1 MELYAKSIE
10 KRLTQDT
17 KAKLLRQLE
26 ESMEIF
32 TSAEDAEIC
41 KLLQKYK
48 ESLQQESFRTEQKT
62 LRKHLEETVRCA
74 ENFFQIYGDYFEEK
88 HKQLILDACRMH
100 DIGKANYIF
109 QTIVNSDLKK
119 EKQKQI
125 PHGFLSAM
133 VLSKKEYL
141 KQHPLCGPDDF
152 SVLLTAVY
160 YHHTRSDLFDAKA
173 VQDYCRRFYLDAVR
187 EYFGDPDIA
196 LYLGNRN
203 QLLFS
208 EQTGREYIA
217 IEEELWCEYMLV
229 KGMLNKFDWTVS
241 AGYADAEKTSDR
253 NEKKLCGRI
262 QTAIKQMRPAQQF
275 MMQNTQRSVIMTAP
289 TGSGKTEAALL
300 WLNGEKGF
308 YTLPLKVSS
317 NAIYQRIREKYEYE
331 DVALLH
337 ADSMNSYLKAAQE
350 LEDGYRNF
358 EQAKLFSY
366 PLTVCTVDQL
376 FRFVYKALGTEI
388 FAATLKY
395 SKVVID
401 EMQSYSPRVVAAL
414 IFGLSEIK
422 RMGGKFAIIT
432 ATFPPVFEYFMKKSG
447 LLEGTDYISG
457 DFSGSASESRHRIR
471 MAEGDFEWDFI
482 KKEAGEKKILIIC
495 NTVSK
500 AQQVYENLKK
510 EGMEPGLLHSR
521 FIRQHRTVLEN
532 RILSFS
538 SDEGRAG
545 IWVTTQIVEASLD
558 IDFDI
563 LYTEM
568 CTADSLLQR
577 MGRCNRAGKK
587 KTDEPNI
594 IIYQNQ
600 SGRGTIYDATLY
612 DRSVELLK
620 HKDGELLSETDKI
633 EYIKAVYDVNQIR
646 KTSYFQQIEENLKHL
661 KTLTAAEYDMKTA
674 QKKFRGIQ
682 SICVMPDC
690 VYEDNVRL
698 IESIRSLLQMPHVQT
713 GIRKLLKDKLAG
725 MTLSLTVQYG
735 IPDGIDKDTI
745 AAFDIHRTGLRYE
758 FDGVTG
764 QGLILEKV
772 QDEGLFL

>member
-1 MELYAKSIE
+1 M
-10 KRLTQDT
+10 
-17 KAKLLRQLE
+17 
-26 ESMEIF
+26 
-32 TSAEDAEIC
+32 
-41 KLLQKYK
+41 
-48 ESLQQESFRTEQKT
+48 
-62 LRKHLEETVRCA
+62 
-74 ENFFQIYGDYFEEK
+74 
-88 HKQLILDACRMH
+88 
-100 DIGKANYIF
+100 
-109 QTIVNSDLKK
+109 
-119 EKQKQI
+119 
-125 PHGFLSAM
+125 
-133 VLSKKEYL
+133 
-141 KQHPLCGPDDF
+141 
-152 SVLLTAVY
+152 LTAVY

-510 EGMEPGLLHSR
+510 KEWNRDCCIRVLSGNIERFWKTGYCHFHRMKAGPESGL
-521 FIRQHRTVLEN
+521 QHRLWKPV
-532 RILSFS
+532 
-538 SDEGRAG
+538 
-545 IWVTTQIVEASLD
+545 
-558 IDFDI
+558 
-563 LYTEM
+563 
-568 CTADSLLQR
+568 
-577 MGRCNRAGKK
+577 
-587 KTDEPNI
+587 
-594 IIYQNQ
+594 
-600 SGRGTIYDATLY
+600 
-612 DRSVELLK
+612 
-620 HKDGELLSETDKI
+620 
-633 EYIKAVYDVNQIR
+633 
-646 KTSYFQQIEENLKHL
+646 
-661 KTLTAAEYDMKTA
+661 
-674 QKKFRGIQ
+674 
-682 SICVMPDC
+682 
-690 VYEDNVRL
+690 
-698 IESIRSLLQMPHVQT
+698 
-713 GIRKLLKDKLAG
+713 
-725 MTLSLTVQYG
+725 
-735 IPDGIDKDTI
+735 
-745 AAFDIHRTGLRYE
+745 
-758 FDGVTG
+758 
-764 QGLILEKV
+764 
-772 QDEGLFL
+772 